1 MIMQKLHKS
10 TWIYFAIVFV
20 LILLPFFKDDRW
32 FLFLMIQIFVFA
44 IFAMSYDLLLGYTG
58 IVSFGHAMFFGIGAY
73 SVAVT
78 MNRMESTF
86 PSFLLGV
93 LVAVFAS
100 GIVAFLAG
108 ILTLKLKSHYYAMLT
123 LALAGMF
130 LYIAERWRS
139 VTGGNDGFTFRIPEL
154 PGALQDHRN
163 LVIYLFTLFMMVIL
177 FFGMKRLTESPLG
190 RVLVGIRENDQRV
203 ESLGF
208 RIMPYKV
215 LISIISGVV
224 AALAGVLYAISL
236 RFVNTQVFDIEVT
249 LDALLMTIIG
259 GVGTLIGPIIGS
271 AIINLSHH
279 FLSDLA
285 NVHWIFQRWV
295 ILFGVIFILA
305 MIFFPNGIVG
315 TIKQKVEQR
324 RMKRRIL
331 EVEKQEELDEGKK
344 HA

>member
-1 MIMQKLHKS
+1 MMKRLQTS
-10 TWIYFAIVFV
+10 TWVYLLIAFV
-20 LILLPFFKDDRW
+20 LMLLPFVKDDRW

-78 MNRMESTF
+78 MSRLDSTF
-86 PSFLLGV
+86 SSFLLGV
-93 LVAVFAS
+93 VVAVIIS

-108 ILTLKLKSHYYAMLT
+108 VLTLKLKSHYYAMLT

-154 PGALQDHRN
+154 PGVLQDHRN
-163 LVIYLFTLFMMVIL
+163 VVIYLFTLLSMVLL

-215 LISIISGVV
+215 LISVVSGVI
-224 AALAGVLYAISL
+224 AALAGVLYAVSL

-259 GVGTLIGPIIGS
+259 GVGTLVGPILGS
-271 AIINLSHH
+271 AIMNLSHH

-285 NVHWIFQRWV
+285 SVHWIFQRWV
-295 ILFGVIFILA
+295 ILFGIIFILVV
-305 MIFFPNGIVG
+305 IFFPNGIVG
-315 TIKQKVEQR
+315 TIQKKMHERKMKQRVKQ
-324 RMKRRIL
+324 
-331 EVEKQEELDEGKK
+331 VEKQSAKN
-344 HA
+344 